1 MFKFL
6 SSYKGSSLIVAFIAV
21 NNIIAVTFNLGF
33 PYYLV
38 MFGMFI
44 FVIAK
49 SSVEN
54 VDNLFIFFIAACI
67 LSIIVNDIPS
77 FFNPWGR
84 LVSFILVTAL
94 ISPFFGSSG
103 LYRLRMEVFE
113 LIQYFLQPIVILSF
127 LTYFAGMSFTARTRF
142 SGITV
147 HSMILAPICAD
158 VILFSVYTLMRH
170 KVSSKFRV
178 SGKWRIY
185 YIGLLVI
192 SILTLLLC
200 ASRTAL
206 IGVMIAT
213 LMFLYFANGRNLFK
227 TAQIVM
233 VIALVWGVSESY
245 LGAYTSSM
253 EEKNENSMRAG
264 GMMSSRES
272 HWTQRMNE
280 FKSSPVFGIGF
291 GSIDI
296 EGGEGSNFNENEGH
310 IETGSSWLG
319 ILSMTGILGS
329 IFFLALFIRAIKQ
342 LKKIYRHNPR
352 ISLLLTGLLIFW
364 CTHMM
369 AEGYILAAGGFLFFN
384 VWLILGVIDAIFHTA
399 NLDFSF

>member
-44 FVIAK
+44 FVMAK
-49 SSVEN
+49 GHIEN
-54 VDNLFIFFIAACI
+54 VDRLFTFFIAACI
-67 LSIIVNDIPS
+67 SSIIVNDIPS
-77 FFNPWGR
+77 IFNPWGR
-84 LVSFILVTAL
+84 LVSFILVTSL
-94 ISPFFGSSG
+94 IAPFFGSNS

-113 LIQYFLQPIVILSF
+113 LIQYFLQPVVILSF
-127 LTYFAGMSFTARTRF
+127 LTYLAGMSFTVRTRF

-158 VILFSVYTLMRH
+158 VILFSVYKLMRH
-170 KVSSKFRV
+170 KVSHQSRINR
-178 SGKWRIY
+178 KWRIY
-185 YIGLLVI
+185 YIGLTVI
-192 SILTLLLC
+192 SFLTLLLC

-206 IGVMIAT
+206 IGVVIAS
-213 LMFLYFANGRNLFK
+213 LMFVYFANRQNIFK
-227 TAQIVM
+227 TVRIVIG
-233 VIALVWGVSESY
+233 VILVWGVSQSY
-245 LGAYTSSM
+245 LTSYTSGM
-253 EEKNENSMRAG
+253 EEKNEGSMRAG

-280 FKSSPVFGIGF
+280 FRSSPLFGIGF
-291 GSIDI
+291 GNIDI
-296 EGGEGSNFNENEGH
+296 EGGEGSNFTEEEGH

-329 IFFLALFIRAIKQ
+329 ILFLALFIRAIGQ
-342 LKKIYRHNPR
+342 LKGIYRRNPR
-352 ISLLLTGLLIFW
+352 ICLLLAGLLIFW
-364 CTHMM
+364 CIHMM

-384 VWLILGVIDAIFHTA
+384 VWLLLGVIDATYHIK

>member
-44 FVIAK
+44 FVMAN
-49 SSVEN
+49 SHVEN
-54 VDNLFIFFIAACI
+54 VNKLFTFFIAACI
-67 LSIIVNDIPS
+67 SSIIVNDIPS

-84 LVSFILVTAL
+84 LASFILVTSL
-94 ISPFFGSSG
+94 IAPFFGSQS

-127 LTYFAGMSFTARTRF
+127 LTYLAGMSFTVRARF

-158 VILFSVYTLMRH
+158 VILFSVYKLMRH
-170 KVSSKFRV
+170 KISHKSRINI
-178 SGKWRIY
+178 KWRIY
-185 YIGLLVI
+185 YIGLIVI
-192 SILTLLLC
+192 SFLTLLLC

-206 IGVMIAT
+206 IGIIIAT
-213 LMFLYFANGRNLFK
+213 LVLLYFANGRKILK
-227 TAQIVM
+227 TISM
-233 VIALVWGVSESY
+233 VIAVALVWGMSESY
-245 LGAYTSSM
+245 LISYTAGLEYKNESSM
-253 EEKNENSMRAG
+253 RG
-264 GMMSSRES
+264 GSMMSTRES
-272 HWTQRMNE
+272 HWHQRINE
-280 FKSSPVFGIGF
+280 FLSSPVFGVGF
-291 GSIDI
+291 GNIDI
-296 EGGEGSNFNENEGH
+296 EVDEGSNFNEDKGQ
-310 IETGSSWLG
+310 IETGSSWLS
-319 ILSMTGILGS
+319 ILSMTGILGL
-329 IFFLALFIRAIKQ
+329 ICFLALFIRSIKQ
-342 LKKIYRHNPR
+342 LTDIYRRNPR
-352 ISLLLTGLLIFW
+352 ICLLLTGLLTFW
-364 CTHMM
+364 CIHMM

-384 VWLILGVIDAIFHTA
+384 VWLLLGVIDATYHIK